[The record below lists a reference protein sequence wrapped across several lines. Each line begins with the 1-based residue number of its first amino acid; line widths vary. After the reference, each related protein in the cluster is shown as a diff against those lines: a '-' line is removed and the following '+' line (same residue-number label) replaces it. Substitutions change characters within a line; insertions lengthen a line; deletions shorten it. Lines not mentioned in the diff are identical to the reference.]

1 MLARKLQEDYYY
13 EETPQIK
20 TVPCHKRSLKP
31 VSRVDNKLRANVM
44 FLVVIASIFA
54 MLITARSSFIASRS
68 YEVTKT
74 NQAAIELEASNAQ
87 MRIDNAKL
95 KAPMRIKELAASSMG
110 MSVPEQVYFAQ
121 EQVD

>member
-1 MLARKLQEDYYY
+1 MSPSSVLLGE
-13 EETPQIK
+13 P
-20 TVPCHKRSLKP
+20 
-31 VSRVDNKLRANVM
+31 
-44 FLVVIASIFA
+44 IAG
-54 MLITARSSFIASRS
+54 IAH
-68 YEVTKT
+68 
-74 NQAAIELEASNAQ
+74 AIELEASNAQ